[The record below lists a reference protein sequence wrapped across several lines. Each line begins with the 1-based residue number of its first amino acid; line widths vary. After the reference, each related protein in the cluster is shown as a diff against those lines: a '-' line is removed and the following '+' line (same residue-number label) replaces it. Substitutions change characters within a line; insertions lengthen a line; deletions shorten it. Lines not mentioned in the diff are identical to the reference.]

1 MKGQPYTSPLWKHVD
16 LIRAMRR
23 GHRTWPEIARC
34 LEQEHGLKTSH
45 KTVHGFF
52 KRVVS
57 RDKLPLGWA
66 EREQPLRA
74 LPATDV
80 DAKKETIDPLSTEV
94 PDDPT
99 ELFTKWKKQQKNS

>member
-1 MKGQPYTSPLWKHVD
+1 
-16 LIRAMRR
+16 MRR
-23 GHRTWPEIARC
+23 GHRTWLEIVRC

-66 EREQPLRA
+66 EPEQPLRP

-80 DAKKETIDPLSTEV
+80 DAKKEPI
-94 PDDPT
+94 PDQAPT
-99 ELFTKWKKQQKNS
+99 LPKKKNHWSQF

>member
-1 MKGQPYTSPLWKHVD
+1 MKGQPYSSPLWKHVD
-16 LIRAMRR
+16 LSRAMRR
-23 GHRTWPEIARC
+23 GHRTWPQIARC

-66 EREQPLRA
+66 EPEQPTG
-74 LPATDV
+74 ATLASDV
-80 DAKKETIDPLSTEV
+80 HHAKKETIDPLSTEV
-94 PDDPT
+94 PNEPT
-99 ELFTKWKKQQKNS
+99 ELFTKWKKQQNS

>member
-1 MKGQPYTSPLWKHVD
+1 MKSQLYSSPLWKHVD

-66 EREQPLRA
+66 EPEQPSHSM
-74 LPATDV
+74 PATDV
-80 DAKKETIDPLSTEV
+80 DAKKETIPNQA
-94 PDDPT
+94 PT
-99 ELFTKWKKQQKNS
+99 LPKKKNHWSQF

>member
-1 MKGQPYTSPLWKHVD
+1 MKGQPYSSPLWKHVD

-23 GHRTWPEIARC
+23 GHHTWPEIARC

-66 EREQPLRA
+66 EPEQP
-74 LPATDV
+74 T
-80 DAKKETIDPLSTEV
+80 
-94 PDDPT
+94 PT
-99 ELFTKWKKQQKNS
+99 APSDGC

>member
-1 MKGQPYTSPLWKHVD
+1 VD
-16 LIRAMRR
+16 LIRAVRR
-23 GHRTWPEIARC
+23 GHRTWLEIARC

-66 EREQPLRA
+66 EPEQPSRA
-74 LPATDV
+74 TPATDV
-80 DAKKETIDPLSTEV
+80 DAKKEPI
-94 PDDPT
+94 PDQSPT
-99 ELFTKWKKQQKNS
+99 LPKKKNHWSHFE

>member
-1 MKGQPYTSPLWKHVD
+1 MKGQPYSSPLWKHVD

-66 EREQPLRA
+66 EPEQPLRP

-80 DAKKETIDPLSTEV
+80 DAKKETIPGSITNITQEEKPL
-94 PDDPT
+94 
-99 ELFTKWKKQQKNS
+99 ELF

>member
-23 GHRTWPEIARC
+23 GHRTWLEIARC

-52 KRVVS
+52 QRVVS

-66 EREQPLRA
+66 EPEQPSRA
-74 LPATDV
+74 TPATDV
-80 DAKKETIDPLSTEV
+80 DAKKEPI
-94 PDDPT
+94 PDQSPT
-99 ELFTKWKKQQKNS
+99 LPKKKNHWSPFE

>member
-1 MKGQPYTSPLWKHVD
+1 MKSQPYSSPLWKYVE

-57 RDKLPLGWA
+57 RNELPLGWA
-66 EREQPLRA
+66 KPEHPSHVTF
-74 LPATDV
+74 ATDV
-80 DAKKETIDPLSTEV
+80 DARKETIPDQAPTLS
-94 PDDPT
+94 
-99 ELFTKWKKQQKNS
+99 KKKNHWSQF